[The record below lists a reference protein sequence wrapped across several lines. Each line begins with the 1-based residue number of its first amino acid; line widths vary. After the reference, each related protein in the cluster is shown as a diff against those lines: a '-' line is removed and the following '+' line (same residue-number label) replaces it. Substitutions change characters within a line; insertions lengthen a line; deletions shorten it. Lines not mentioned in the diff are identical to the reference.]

1 MRASQAAAGR
11 SDGVWFQPLYGR
23 GGSEEDEDELI

>member
-11 SDGVWFQPLYGR
+11 SDGVWFQPLYGGGGGGRR
-23 GGSEEDEDELI
+23 GG